1 MHRER
6 YDAVASTRQRGLRSA
21 IPSVTDLP
29 SGQMKTAAPE
39 RTPPFQKTLPP
50 GQRGCLSTMKTIDGA
65 VTFGAL
71 LPETERGN
79 TNAVTALPA

>member
-29 SGQMKTAAPE
+29 SGQNENGGARKDAAVSQNLPE
-39 RTPPFQKTLPP
+39 

-71 LPETERGN
+71 LPATERGN